1 MPKPSAVQDAEI
13 IRIGFLRSVNRL
25 IEAADDA
32 RRFRDEL
39 LKQVE
44 SPKPE
49 PARTRCRK
57 AGQRGKE
64 APR

>member
-1 MPKPSAVQDAEI
+1 MPKPSPVQDAEI

-49 PARTRCRK
+49 PAKTRGLK
-57 AGQRGKE
+57 AGRRGKE
-64 APR
+64 APQ